1 MKLHIEGLPK
11 EELEKRIKEKIT
23 LIKKDKKFCEHL
35 YSLGFDDASI
45 EENISFII
53 DYYNDYSTC
62 IKCTN
67 ANQCALGEH
76 YIKRVSYKDGILN
89 FEYDICNKYKKINR
103 VKNLSY
109 VCDINDDVLSKSINQ
124 NLDKHDIR
132 KPLSTALYN
141 IYSTKKPSFLF
152 VRSKKNSGGSFMT
165 SLFYKEIIYKHS
177 ISGAYILGSK
187 RLNELA
193 DLIFSN
199 NKAEFA
205 RKLDELQTAE
215 ILVINKISNY
225 NFNEFTRNNIL
236 YPILENRVSNGLTT
250 ILTSELKYED
260 FLSIINVKNS
270 NKDVRFNQIKE
281 LLDDFEKFD
290 ISLNIKL
297 Y

>member
-1 MKLHIEGLPK
+1 MAVRRQFPLCRNIQL
-11 EELEKRIKEKIT
+11 
-23 LIKKDKKFCEHL
+23 
-35 YSLGFDDASI
+35 ASH
-45 EENISFII
+45 
-53 DYYNDYSTC
+53 
-62 IKCTN
+62 K
-67 ANQCALGEH
+67 
-76 YIKRVSYKDGILN
+76 V
-89 FEYDICNKYKKINR
+89 
-103 VKNLSY
+103 
-109 VCDINDDVLSKSINQ
+109 
-124 NLDKHDIR
+124 
-132 KPLSTALYN
+132 
-141 IYSTKKPSFLF
+141 
-152 VRSKKNSGGSFMT
+152 
-165 SLFYKEIIYKHS
+165 IYKHS

-205 RKLDELQTAE
+205 RKLDELQTAD